1 MEEINTEG
9 HVLCLHWQQ
18 HGLCSP
24 GLATLVANTNMAPV
38 ESFQSRELLIATGQ
52 LVLTPAETLRMEANV
67 PSYTT
72 TSNQNVLKAKEISLR
87 SLADHPKRIALNV
100 EITQRLLTTS
110 SW

>member
-18 HGLCSP
+18 DGLCSP

-52 LVLTPAETLRMEANV
+52 LVLTPAETYEWKPM
-67 PSYTT
+67 SQTT
-72 TSNQNVLKAKEISLR
+72 QQPAIR
-87 SLADHPKRIALNV
+87 
-100 EITQRLLTTS
+100 TS
-110 SW
+110 SKQKKYPYAA